1 MIEREDLL
9 YFLNQKVKLIK
20 SDGFVLYGVIK
31 KVNQSSIVFE
41 TKQARSV
48 LDFDKIKEV
57 TEGG

>member
-1 MIEREDLL
+1 
-9 YFLNQKVKLIK
+9 
-20 SDGFVLYGVIK
+20 VLYGVIK